1 MRLRRSGDLP
11 AGILGDRVGLVLG
24 GVGGELVQRGV
35 DALAPHG
42 RLVASAG
49 KSTSWTVVEVQC

>member
-1 MRLRRSGDLP
+1 MD
-11 AGILGDRVGLVLG
+11 
-24 GVGGELVQRGV
+24 V

-49 KSTSWTVVEVQC
+49 KSTSWTAVEVQR